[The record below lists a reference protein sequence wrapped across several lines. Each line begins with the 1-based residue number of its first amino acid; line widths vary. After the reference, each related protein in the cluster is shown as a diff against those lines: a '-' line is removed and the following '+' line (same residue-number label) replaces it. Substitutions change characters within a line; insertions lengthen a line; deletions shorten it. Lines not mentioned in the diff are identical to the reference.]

1 MREFTYTITDAHGIH
16 ARPAGLLA
24 ETAKRFSSAISVL
37 CGDRTADGKRLLALM
52 SLGARCGDA
61 LSFRIEGADEDEAA
75 DALLR
80 TCGEVI

>member
-24 ETAKRFSSAISVL
+24 AAARQYTASVKVS

-52 SLGARCGDA
+52 TLEARCGDR
-61 LSFRIEGADEDEAA
+61 LSFRIEGDDEDQAAEAI
-75 DALLR
+75 LR
-80 TCGEVI
+80 TCGEVV